1 MNIKDFKAMVAN
13 LPNEVTPEQFAM
25 IEQDVESLLA
35 EQRQVDMDSLNQY
48 ELMCGKLREK
58 LGLNAPP
65 PARPP
70 HPEPIDEEWGELE
83 SRDLESGVSADS
95 FRAEQAALRERTR
108 EKRRR
113 L

>member
-25 IEQDVESLLA
+25 IEQDYEELLA
-35 EQRQVDMDSLNQY
+35 RQREADLAALGDYEQR
-48 ELMCGKLREK
+48 CAKLREK

-65 PARPP
+65 PVRPP
-70 HPEPIDEEWGELE
+70 RPEPEWPEDELDRRLDEP
-83 SRDLESGVSADS
+83 GVSADS
-95 FRAEQAALRERTR
+95 FRAEQAALRERTK